1 MAKAAK
7 TEDTTERQKLFAYA
21 YFNNGGNAA
30 QAAIEAG
37 YSEATA
43 PQTASRLLKYV
54 NVAAL
59 IAELNDKVKERAIVT
74 KEAIAAELAKIGFSD
89 IRQVFNESGN
99 LLPIHEIPDTA
110 AAALAGVDVDQLW
123 GMTEDG
129 KSEIGQTKK
138 VKMWDK
144 LKALAQLT
152 ELYGYNMPTKVAST
166 NAAGED
172 VPQQDLS
179 KLTDDELRKLAE
191 LQSKCRIST
200 P

>member
-43 PQTASRLLKYV
+43 AQTASRVLKYV

-59 IAELNDKVKERAIVT
+59 IASLNDQLKERAIVS
-74 KEAIAAELAKIGFSD
+74 KEEIAAELAKIGFSD
-89 IRQVFNESGN
+89 IRKVFDENSRMQEIKN
-99 LLPIHEIPDTA
+99 IPDDMA
-110 AAALAGVDVDQLW
+110 ACVSSVEVDQLW
-123 GMTEDG
+123 AMGIDG
-129 KSEIGQTKK
+129 KEQVGDTKK
-138 VKMWDK
+138 VKLYDK

-152 ELYGYNMPTKVAST
+152 DLYGYNAPTKVAQT
-166 NAAGED
+166 NTAGED
-172 VPQQDLS
+172 VPTKPVQVEIIQP
-179 KLTDDELRKLAE
+179 
-191 LQSKCRIST
+191 T
-200 P
+200 PTGED

>member
-7 TEDTTERQKLFAYA
+7 TENTTERQKLFAYA

-37 YSEATA
+37 YSERSAA
-43 PQTASRLLKYV
+43 STASEILKYP

-59 IAELNDKVKERAIVT
+59 LAELNDKLKERAIVT
-74 KEAIAAELAKIGFSD
+74 KEQIAAELVKIGFSD
-89 IRQVFNESGN
+89 IRQVFDAEGN
-99 LLPIHEIPDTA
+99 LLPVHKIPDTA

-152 ELYGYNMPTKVAST
+152 ELYGYNAPVKS
-166 NAAGED
+166 D
-172 VPQQDLS
+172 VTTHIGKALA
-179 KLTDDELRKLAE
+179 DEKY
-191 LQSKCRIST
+191 SD
-200 P
+200 

>member
-43 PQTASRLLKYV
+43 PQIASRLLKYV

-59 IAELNDKVKERAIVT
+59 LAELNDKLKERAIVT
-74 KEAIAAELAKIGFSD
+74 KEQIAAELAKIGFSD
-89 IRQVFNESGN
+89 IRQVFDADGN
-99 LLPIHEIPDTA
+99 LLPVHEIPDNA
-110 AAALAGVDVDQLW
+110 AASLAGVDVDQLW
-123 GMTEDG
+123 GATPEG
-129 KSEIGQTKK
+129 KAPIGETKK

-144 LKALAQLT
+144 LKALSQLT
-152 ELYGYNMPTKVAST
+152 DLYGYNMPSKVAQT
-166 NAAGED
+166 TKDGED
-172 VPQQDLS
+172 A
-179 KLTDDELRKLAE
+179 KTELTDSQLDKLLNAITKPGSG
-191 LQSKCRIST
+191 Q
-200 P
+200 

>member
-43 PQTASRLLKYV
+43 PQIASRLLKYV

-59 IAELNDKVKERAIVT
+59 LEELNDKLKERAIVT
-74 KEAIAAELAKIGFSD
+74 KERIAAELAKIGFSD
-89 IRQVFNESGN
+89 IRQVYDESGN
-99 LLPIHEIPDTA
+99 LKPVHEITDDA
-110 AAALAGVDVDQLW
+110 AAALAGVEVDQLW
-123 GMTEDG
+123 GSTPEG
-129 KSEIGQTKK
+129 KAPIGETKK

-152 ELYGYNMPTKVAST
+152 DLYGYNAQTKVAQT
-166 NAAGED
+166 NTAGED
-172 VPQQDLS
+172 VQPIVGMII
-179 KLTDDELRKLAE
+179 K
-191 LQSKCRIST
+191 
-200 P
+200 